1 MSRLRSLTTT
11 VIGVV
16 AVGSLL
22 ALSACAPE
30 PEPTPTE
37 TSSAAPQ
44 TPAPEPYAGPL
55 QFFGAELDWF
65 LPTADE
71 ITATIPGVTD
81 VGEPSASLVQISDG
95 FGTQV
100 APELCVLFLTEA
112 SLGSIGARSIT
123 WPGDAADIQRGGSFH
138 VLQFADETQAQNRM
152 DDYAEA
158 AAGCEQFTLDGHA
171 SSYTSTVIDE
181 GEGVRAIAGAL
192 VLDFG
197 SNTGEDTRFYYGV
210 ASVGNVL
217 VEFWHPFEGEPAL
230 DTAAAAQLLAD
241 RAQDAADRL
250 VDELTANPPVER
262 EEVEVDAS
270 APWNQWQIG
279 FDGVGPLQLGAE
291 IETVAAAAP
300 GAEVEKPE
308 GGLGEWQLVSP
319 DGNARLSVVPKEE
332 ATVVSAIRAGS
343 IALYGD
349 APADGSV
356 LPRAGDV
363 GVGDPVSSA
372 MTAFPEGTSVRI
384 VSAGIHQYE
393 VSTRDGRLLIFH
405 SDREVSEEGA
415 SIIGITAEDGTL
427 RREYVFVGE
436 G

>member
-1 MSRLRSLTTT
+1 MSRPRSLTTT
-11 VIGVV
+11 MIGVVV

-30 PEPTPTE
+30 PEPTPPE

-55 QFFGAELDWF
+55 QFVGAELDWF

-100 APELCVLFLTEA
+100 APELCVIFLTEA
-112 SLGSIGARSIT
+112 SLGSIGARSIA
-123 WPGDAADIQRGGSFH
+123 WPGDADGERQGSFH

-152 DDYAEA
+152 DDYAA
-158 AAGCEQFTLDGHA
+158 ATAGCEQFTLDGHA
-171 SSYTSTVIDE
+171 STFASSVIDE
-181 GEGVRAIAGAL
+181 GDGVRAIAGAL

-197 SNTGEDTRFYYGV
+197 SNTGEDTRSYYGV

-270 APWNQWQIG
+270 APWNQWKIG
-279 FDGVGPLQLGAE
+279 FDGVGPLRLGEE
-291 IETVAAAAP
+291 IETVVAATP

-308 GGLGEWQLVSP
+308 GGVGEWQLVSQ
-319 DGNARLSVVPKEE
+319 DGGARLIVSPKEE

-372 MTAFPEGTSVRI
+372 MSAFPEGTAVR
-384 VSAGIHQYE
+384 VVAAGLYLYE
-393 VSTRDGRLLIFH
+393 VSTRDGHVLLFH
-405 SDREVSEEGA
+405 TDREVSEEGA
-415 SIIGITAEDGTL
+415 TIIGITAEDGTL
-427 RREYVFVGE
+427 RREYVFVGD

>member
-1 MSRLRSLTTT
+1 MPRTRSLTTT
-11 VIGVV
+11 MIGVV

-55 QFFGAELDWF
+55 QFVGAELDWF

-95 FGTQV
+95 FGAQV
-100 APELCVLFLTEA
+100 APELCVIFLTEA

-158 AAGCEQFTLDGHA
+158 AAGCEQFTVDGHA
-171 SSYTSTVIDE
+171 STFTSSVIDE
-181 GEGVRAIAGAL
+181 GDGVRAIAGAL
-192 VLDFG
+192 VLDYP
-197 SNTGEDTRFYYGV
+197 SSDDEYRSYYGV

-230 DTAAAAQLLAD
+230 DTAAAARLLAD

-262 EEVEVDAS
+262 EETEVDAS
-270 APWNQWQIG
+270 APWNEWKIG
-279 FDGVGPLQLGAE
+279 FDGVGPLRLGEE
-291 IETVAAAAP
+291 IETVVAAAP

-308 GGLGEWQLVSP
+308 GGVGEWQLVSQ
-319 DGNARLSVVPKEE
+319 DGGARLTVSPKEE

-372 MTAFPEGTSVRI
+372 MTAFPEGTSVH
-384 VSAGIHQYE
+384 VVAAGLHQYE

-405 SDREVSEEGA
+405 ADREVSEEGA
-415 SIIGITAEDGTL
+415 KIIGITAEDGTL
-427 RREYVFVGE
+427 RREFGYVAG